1 MNQKKAL
8 HDKLDEILHEVS
20 IHPLENNEIGVL
32 SGSAGIA
39 LLHFYYA
46 RLHDDE
52 TSASKGV
59 AIITDII
66 NQINKGYHFHTFC
79 GGIAGAAWVIEILEE
94 EQYIEIGCDELLEG
108 LDHYFTQIIHRDIT
122 ENFYDF
128 LHGLLGIGYYI
139 LKRYTNTKSNQL
151 RERYKKLQYEI
162 IKLLKNEAL
171 EEDGTLKWE
180 SVLDRDQGLRG
191 YNLSLSHGMS
201 SIINF
206 LARLVVFDD
215 FKDLVEK
222 ELQQS
227 IAYILQ
233 KQNKKGDDI
242 SCFPDWIT
250 LDNKKS
256 KNGRLAW
263 CYGDLGIGISL
274 WRAGKALD
282 NKEVVQTALD
292 VLKHAALRRDIEDT
306 RVADAGLCH
315 GAFGVMHIFDYMYQ
329 QTQEPL
335 FKEAADYWIDNGLKM
350 GIHKDGYAGYMKW
363 RSGENPRWEKDVSVL
378 DGIAGIGL
386 AIISY
391 LSPLETKW
399 NQSLMIG

>member
-1 MNQKKAL
+1 MSTKKAL
-8 HDKLDEILHEVS
+8 RNKLDEILHEVS
-20 IHPLENNEIGVL
+20 TNQLENNEIGVL

-46 RLHDDE
+46 RLCDDE
-52 TSASKGV
+52 VSASNGV
-59 AIITDII
+59 AIITNIVD
-66 NQINKGYHFHTFC
+66 QINKGYHFHTFC
-79 GGIAGAAWVIEILEE
+79 GGIVGAAWVIEILEE
-94 EQYIEIGCDELLEG
+94 EKYIEIECDGLLEG
-108 LDHYFTQIIHRDIT
+108 LDSYFAQIIKQDIT

-128 LHGLLGIGYYI
+128 LHGLLGIGFYI

-151 RERYKKLQYEI
+151 KERYKELQYEVI
-162 IKLLKNEAL
+162 EILKRKAL
-171 EEDGTLKWE
+171 EEDGTLRWE
-180 SVLDRDQGLRG
+180 STLDKDQGLRG

-201 SIINF
+201 SIVNF
-206 LARLVVFDD
+206 LSRLVVFDD
-215 FKDLVEK
+215 FKNHVEK
-222 ELQQS
+222 ELRQS
-227 IAYILQ
+227 VAYILQ
-233 KQNKKGDDI
+233 KQNKEGVDN

-256 KNGRLAW
+256 KKGRLAW

-274 WRAGKALD
+274 WRAGIALD
-282 NKEVVQTALD
+282 NKKITKTALN

-315 GAFGVMHIFDYMYQ
+315 GAFGVMHIFDYMYK
-329 QTQEPL
+329 QTEEPL
-335 FKEAADYWIDNGLKM
+335 FKEAADYWIDQGLKM
-350 GIHKDGYAGYMKW
+350 GTHKDGYAGYMKW
-363 RSGENPRWEKDVSVL
+363 RSGENSGWEKDLCVL

-386 AIISY
+386 SIISY